1 MRMPGFASRA
11 RSRAAGLEIIADMVQ
26 ASGRGIIGAMHPARH
41 LLHFALLGALLF
53 AAERRLATVQP
64 AVIPAARVAERIAA
78 YARET
83 GATPDERVSALLE
96 RDALGEE
103 VLAREARRLG
113 LDRDDAVVRERLV
126 SNMLALQGGER
137 ERESSEAQS
146 LRAAATPEHLYREAL
161 ALGMDASDALVR
173 RRLAARMTDRLRADA
188 AREPID
194 DATLRAWFD
203 AHRAGFEQPAAI
215 RFAQLC
221 FVRRDRDG
229 EAELRAR
236 SALASLRDAANTAAE
251 ASRRGDPCLFG
262 SAISVRSEAELA
274 RGFGAAFARAAFAA
288 DVGVWTGPIASS
300 QGVSLVRVQERVAA
314 RGAAFESVRE
324 AVRDACIAERQDA
337 ALRDGVARLRA
348 RYAAATPR

>member
-64 AVIPAARVAERIAA
+64 VVIPAARVAERIAA

-83 GATPDERVSALLE
+83 GAAPDARVSALLE
-96 RDALGEE
+96 RDAQGEE

-126 SNMLALQGGER
+126 SNMLALQGGPLER
-137 ERESSEAQS
+137 EPSEAES
-146 LRAAATPEHLYREAL
+146 MRRDATQGRLYREAL
-161 ALGMDASDALVR
+161 ALGMDASDTLVR
-173 RRLAARMTDRLRADA
+173 RRLAARMTARLRADA

-194 DATLRAWFD
+194 EVALRAWFD
-203 AHRAGFEQPAAI
+203 AHQDVFEQPAAL
-215 RFAQLC
+215 RFAQIC
-221 FVRRDRDG
+221 FARSDREG
-229 EAELRAR
+229 EAERRAR
-236 SALASLRDAANTAAE
+236 SALASLRDAAIPAAE
-251 ASRRGDPCLFG
+251 ASRRGDPCLLG
-262 SAISVRSEAELA
+262 TAISLRSAAELE
-274 RGFGAAFARAAFAA
+274 RSFGAAFARAAFAA
-288 DVGVWTGPIASS
+288 DLGVWTGPIASRE
-300 QGVSLVRVQERVAA
+300 GVHLVRVQERVAA

-348 RYAAATPR
+348 RYAVAMPR